1 MDYGFVPGGTRGAV
15 EILNYFEWRTG
26 SSTIVDPP
34 DFTLQSFV
42 DALRTSGS
50 VQRPVNDLG
59 IGCHGS
65 GYGILELQLDASSPA
80 LAFFNDVQQV
90 EARGTIKIPSAVLD
104 PRPVLGGVE
113 IAAFFRIVG
122 CEIGQARPYLERL
135 KAALGGQVFII
146 ASPHIQALA
155 PLSFANGLLRYL
167 VHAFSVTAAT
177 AFQNRADLVEAFDLK
192 QPKFRWYDGT
202 PVPRSFWEAMVPTD
216 IAAVGEAH
224 IAASLNYRPPIGT
237 SHGPSH
243 GVLEN
248 DAGSWLHILEP
259 VGPFKVDPPADPAF
273 LVWTDDARR
282 SFARQAIKSKPEFAS
297 GHPFPL
303 YRQRGYAS
311 FDAFIDGFDW
321 LAEPNNYQLLKGVR
335 HVYRLTV
342 PVGKPPSVVSPPRY
356 WALEIELPFYD
367 FVTPSG
373 TGNQLGLSET
383 DPLLFTIV

>member
-113 IAAFFRIVG
+113 IAAFVRILG

-192 QPKFRWYDGT
+192 QPKFKWYDGT
-202 PVPRSFWEAMVPTD
+202 PVPRSFWEAMIPTD

-224 IAASLNYRPPIGT
+224 IAAALNYSPPIET
-237 SHGPSH
+237 SDGRPSNS
-243 GVLEN
+243 VLEN
-248 DAGSWLHILEP
+248 DAGSWLHILEG

-273 LVWTDDARR
+273 LVWTDDRAVR
-282 SFARQAIKSKPEFAS
+282 SRAKPSSRNQSSPPVIRFLCTDSVATRPSMRSSTAS
-297 GHPFPL
+297 IGW
-303 YRQRGYAS
+303 RGLDYHL
-311 FDAFIDGFDW
+311 
-321 LAEPNNYQLLKGVR
+321 LAGGR

-342 PVGKPPSVVSPPRY
+342 PVGKPPSVVPPPRY
-356 WALEIELPFYD
+356 WALEIGLPFYD
-367 FVTPSG
+367 FVSPAG
-373 TGNQLGLSET
+373 TSNRLGLSET